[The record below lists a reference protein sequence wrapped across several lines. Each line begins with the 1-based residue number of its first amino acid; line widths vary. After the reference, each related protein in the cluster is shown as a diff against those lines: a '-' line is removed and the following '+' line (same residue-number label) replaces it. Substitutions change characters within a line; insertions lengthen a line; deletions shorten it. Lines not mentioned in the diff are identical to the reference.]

1 MRYPPDHREKTRE
14 RILNAASVVF
24 KRQGFQA
31 GSVDDVMA
39 EAGLTAGA
47 FYAHFKSKD
56 DLFTEALIRTLSQGR
71 VVYGK
76 DDESLQG
83 KDRIRSI
90 VKKYLSPA
98 HRRLIDQGCPMPPLL
113 GDLPRRS
120 EVTRQAFQDVVSDI
134 AASLSQH
141 LSENQSAETSDEALA
156 VLSLMVGGLSL
167 SRAVS
172 DSQLGDRI
180 LTSCRDLI
188 DRLLDQSTSQEREP
202 PTAESASRE

>member
-1 MRYPPDHREKTRE
+1 MRYPPDHREKTRQ
-14 RILNAASVVF
+14 RILDAASIVF

-71 VVYGK
+71 VLSGR

-83 KDRIRSI
+83 EERIRSI

-98 HRRLIDQGCPMPPLL
+98 HRSIIDRGCPLPPLL

-120 EVTRQAFQDVVSDI
+120 EETRQAFQDVVSDL
-134 AASLSQH
+134 AANLSQH
-141 LSENQSAETSDEALA
+141 LPENQSAGTSDQALA
-156 VLSLMVGGLSL
+156 LISIMVGGLSL

-172 DSQLGDRI
+172 DDKLGDRI
-180 LTSCRDLI
+180 LASCRDLI
-188 DRLLDQSTSQEREP
+188 DRLLDQSNTTNPEL
-202 PTAESASRE
+202 PTHDDASSE